1 MKELSVDQW
10 FDEIIKGLEYRRI
23 YGLEDEWYN
32 LETRFYNV
40 HPGCQ
45 NGPNL
50 IASTG
55 DSMLSALSVLNPRV
69 MLSARKQA
77 DILPTM
83 ILESLDNN
91 LIEDMRM
98 RQEVE
103 MSLLHAFLWG
113 RGIVKIG
120 YDSEWGWD
128 PRYDFGGDQQT
139 PMGLTFTQFNKRGN
153 RIEYREDV
161 SPGMPWVRSVPPHD
175 IVVPFGTR
183 DERDAPW
190 MAHRV
195 VRHIDHIK
203 SDPKYSYHKDLEPV
217 MSMDDF
223 TKSYQT
229 TMKPYRSG
237 EEMSSIGGISKSGS
251 SWKTEFVE
259 LWEIHDRRTNK
270 VLVIATGHDRF
281 LRNEI
286 DYVAIRGLPFVSMA
300 LVPQSRN
307 FWTTSDAYY
316 LQQPQAELSDIA
328 LTAAKQRRVNIL
340 KLLMSSDAME
350 KTEIE
355 RLLSPEVGAVAFTK
369 PGVNPK
375 DVVASFTP
383 GNANQGLYIDAE
395 VIRRNARESV
405 GISRNQMGEFETQ
418 GRRTATEVQSV
429 QQNASMRMG
438 RRQGRLG
445 DLYVDSFQKIND
457 LLFQYWTTPRWTEVM
472 DDMGQPQW
480 VEFVVSQL
488 KGDYRYGCEFSSEGN
503 MTIEQRRDKALSM
516 VQILGQSGLVGGQQI
531 VSYLNRTLNDPQ
543 VSALLS
549 GGVGV
554 SDNNTSSGSSKNAN
568 V

>member
-10 FDEIIKGLEYRRI
+10 FDEIIKGLDYRRI
-23 YGLEDEWYN
+23 YGLEDQWYD

-40 HPGCQ
+40 HPSCK

-69 MLSARKQA
+69 MLKARKQS
-77 DILPTM
+77 DIIPTM
-83 ILESLDNN
+83 VLEALDND

-98 RQEVE
+98 RQEVD
-103 MSLLHAFLWG
+103 MCLLHAFLWG
-113 RGIVKIG
+113 RGILKIG

-128 PRYDFGGDQQT
+128 PRYDFGNDETT
-139 PMGLTFTQFNKRGN
+139 PLGLTFTQFSKKGE

-161 SPGMPWVRSVPPHD
+161 SPGMPWVRCVPPHD

-190 MAHRV
+190 IAHRV

-203 SDPKYSYHKDLEPV
+203 SDPKYKSHSRLQPV

-229 TMKPYRSG
+229 TMKPYRGGS
-237 EEMSSIGGISKSGS
+237 EMSSIGGVSKSGS
-251 SWKTEFVE
+251 SWKTEFCE
-259 LWEIHDRRTNK
+259 LWEIHDRRTGK
-270 VLVIATGHDRF
+270 VYVIATGHDKF
-281 LRNEI
+281 LRNDI
-286 DYVAIRGLPFVSMA
+286 DHVAVKGLPFTSLA
-300 LVPQSRN
+300 LTPQSRN

-328 LTAAKQRRVNIL
+328 LMAARQRRVNIL
-340 KLLMSSDAME
+340 KLLMSKESME
-350 KTEIE
+350 EHEIE
-355 RLLSPEVGAVAFTK
+355 RLLSDEVAAVAFVK
-369 PGVNPK
+369 EGVDLKNA
-375 DVVASFTP
+375 VMSFTP
-383 GNANQGLYIDAE
+383 GNANQGLYMDAE

-405 GISRNQMGEFETQ
+405 GISRNQMGEYESQ

-445 DLYVDSFQKIND
+445 DLYVDSFQKINE
-457 LLFQYWTTPRWTEVM
+457 LLFNFWTTPRWVEVL
-472 DDMGQPQW
+472 DEAGGPQW

-488 KGDYRYGCEFSSEGN
+488 RGSYKYGCEFSSEGN

-516 VQILGQSGLVGGQQI
+516 MQILGQSGLVGGQGLI
-531 VSYLNRTLNDPQ
+531 SFLNRNLNDPQ
-543 VSALLS
+543 ITALFSS
-549 GGVGV
+549 GQ
-554 SDNNTSSGSSKNAN
+554 TSSSNEGGNQNAN
-568 V
+568 VSV